1 MGISKYLKDI
11 PVPCKEQI
19 NKLEQRNQ
27 STFWAT
33 LKATEYN
40 TKWGR
45 KVFEEWQQWQ
55 QNTCAMFEVVGVA
68 DLKYKDVQDLTIPLE
83 HMLPNTLNCWLSKF
97 ACEVAEQNGE
107 VILPICSIVNC
118 CDQPSFVKPVID

>member
-1 MGISKYLKDI
+1 MVQREKKKKPVYFLK
-11 PVPCKEQI
+11 PLWKQH
-19 NKLEQRNQ
+19 N
-27 STFWAT
+27 TT
-33 LKATEYN
+33 LNGVK
-40 TKWGR
+40 
-45 KVFEEWQQWQ
+45 KVFEEWQQQQ

-68 DLKYKDVQDLTIPLE
+68 DLKCEDVQDLTIPPE